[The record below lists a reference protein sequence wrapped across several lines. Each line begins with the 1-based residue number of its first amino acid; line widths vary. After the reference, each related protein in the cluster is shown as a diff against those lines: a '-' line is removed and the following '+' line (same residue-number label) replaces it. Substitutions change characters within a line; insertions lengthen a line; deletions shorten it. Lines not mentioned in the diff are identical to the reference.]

1 MGPLSVS
8 LVKTVLY
15 NNHLESLRIIL
26 KTYNKWKDTYS
37 RNLPKIC
44 QEWKQELMGFKPG
57 PTPLHPR
64 NSNAKIPLETSATK
78 NTGHPPSPLSS
89 QLEDKDLRISH
100 PTPTYPLLRLSS
112 GWVWARGTGSFLP
125 LRSHSWDRHCWA
137 QRTPALGQGL
147 GVPHQ
152 ESQVEETWGCCLPQF
167 PGTQL
172 LRQGYHPKTATPL
185 STATAQVLWLREVG
199 GEEADI

>member
-100 PTPTYPLLRLSS
+100 PTPTYPLLRAEFWVSVSERDGLLSS
-112 GWVWARGTGSFLP
+112 TQVPFMGQTLLGPENPCPGSRTGGPTPRKSSWGDLGLLP
-125 LRSHSWDRHCWA
+125 SPSS
-137 QRTPALGQGL
+137 QAL
-147 GVPHQ
+147 
-152 ESQVEETWGCCLPQF
+152 S
-167 PGTQL
+167 
-172 LRQGYHPKTATPL
+172 
-185 STATAQVLWLREVG
+185 S
-199 GEEADI
+199 